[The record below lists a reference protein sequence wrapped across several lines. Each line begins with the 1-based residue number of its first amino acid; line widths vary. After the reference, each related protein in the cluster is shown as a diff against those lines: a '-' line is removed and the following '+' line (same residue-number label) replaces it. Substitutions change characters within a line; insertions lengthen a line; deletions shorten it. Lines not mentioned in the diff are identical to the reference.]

1 MEMFSLFSKLNP
13 EINVH
18 YGEEKPMKVEFDL
31 SDWKDK
37 LNEEEDEEAEWKFEN
52 SIKFFAAPKI
62 VDF

>member
-1 MEMFSLFSKLNP
+1 
-13 EINVH
+13 
-18 YGEEKPMKVEFDL
+18 MKVEFDL